1 MIASP
6 VKEFANSKNIPVL
19 QPEKI
24 REIKET
30 LEQVWDNDQ
39 RYRSS
44 FNSEKLLKKYGE
56 NLKKLKLKYLPVIEQ
71 TVKNGNMRL
80 KDYAMFKDKIE
91 IEQNKNQ
98 IYGSQLVWNN
108 DNGQYE
114 LLPIME
120 PERS

>member
-1 MIASP
+1 M
-6 VKEFANSKNIPVL
+6 VKI
-19 QPEKI
+19 
-24 REIKET
+24 
-30 LEQVWDNDQ
+30 
-39 RYRSS
+39 
-44 FNSEKLLKKYGE
+44 
-56 NLKKLKLKYLPVIEQ
+56 LKKLKLKYLPVIEQ

-91 IEQNKNQ
+91 IEQNKSQ

-108 DNGQYE
+108 DDGQYE

>member
-1 MIASP
+1 MKYTAGEI
-6 VKEFANSKNIPVL
+6 
-19 QPEKI
+19 EKI
-24 REIKET
+24 KKT
-30 LEQVWDNDQ
+30 LEQVRDNDQ

-91 IEQNKNQ
+91 IEQNKSQ

-108 DNGQYE
+108 DDGQYE

>member
-1 MIASP
+1 MKYTAGEI
-6 VKEFANSKNIPVL
+6 
-19 QPEKI
+19 EKI
-24 REIKET
+24 KKT

-71 TVKNGNMRL
+71 AVKNGNMRL

-91 IEQNKNQ
+91 IEQNKSQ

-108 DNGQYE
+108 DDGQYE

>member
-1 MIASP
+1 MKYTAGKI
-6 VKEFANSKNIPVL
+6 
-19 QPEKI
+19 EKI
-24 REIKET
+24 KKT

-91 IEQNKNQ
+91 IEQNKSQ
-98 IYGSQLVWNN
+98 IYGSQPVWNN
-108 DNGQYE
+108 DDGQYE

>member
-1 MIASP
+1 MKYTAGKI
-6 VKEFANSKNIPVL
+6 
-19 QPEKI
+19 EK
-24 REIKET
+24 IKET

-71 TVKNGNMRL
+71 AVKNGNMRL

-108 DNGQYE
+108 DNDQYE

>member
-1 MIASP
+1 MKYTAGKI
-6 VKEFANSKNIPVL
+6 
-19 QPEKI
+19 EK
-24 REIKET
+24 IKET

-71 TVKNGNMRL
+71 AVKNGNMRL

-91 IEQNKNQ
+91 IEQNKSQ
-98 IYGSQLVWNN
+98 IYGSQLVQNN
-108 DNGQYE
+108 DDGQYE

>member
-1 MIASP
+1 MKYTAGKI
-6 VKEFANSKNIPVL
+6 
-19 QPEKI
+19 EK
-24 REIKET
+24 IKET

-44 FNSEKLLKKYGE
+44 FNSEKKQK
-56 NLKKLKLKYLPVIEQ
+56 NMVKILKKLKLKYLPVIEQ
-71 TVKNGNMRL
+71 AVKNGNMRL

-91 IEQNKNQ
+91 IEQNKSQ

>member
-1 MIASP
+1 
-6 VKEFANSKNIPVL
+6 
-19 QPEKI
+19 
-24 REIKET
+24 
-30 LEQVWDNDQ
+30 
-39 RYRSS
+39 
-44 FNSEKLLKKYGE
+44 
-56 NLKKLKLKYLPVIEQ
+56 
-71 TVKNGNMRL
+71 MRL

>member
-1 MIASP
+1 MKYTAGEI
-6 VKEFANSKNIPVL
+6 
-19 QPEKI
+19 EKI
-24 REIKET
+24 KKT

-91 IEQNKNQ
+91 IEQNKSQ

-108 DNGQYE
+108 DDGQYE

>member
-1 MIASP
+1 MKYTAGKI
-6 VKEFANSKNIPVL
+6 
-19 QPEKI
+19 EK
-24 REIKET
+24 IKET

-44 FNSEKLLKKYGE
+44 FNSEKLLKNMVKI
-56 NLKKLKLKYLPVIEQ
+56 LKKLKLKYLPVIEQ
-71 TVKNGNMRL
+71 AVKNGNMRL

-91 IEQNKNQ
+91 IEQNKSQ

>member
-1 MIASP
+1 MKYTAGEI
-6 VKEFANSKNIPVL
+6 
-19 QPEKI
+19 EKI
-24 REIKET
+24 NKT

-91 IEQNKNQ
+91 IEQNKSQ

-108 DNGQYE
+108 DDGQYE

>member
-1 MIASP
+1 MKYTAGKI
-6 VKEFANSKNIPVL
+6 
-19 QPEKI
+19 EK
-24 REIKET
+24 IKET

-91 IEQNKNQ
+91 IEQNKSQ

-108 DNGQYE
+108 DDGQYE

>member
-1 MIASP
+1 MKYIAG
-6 VKEFANSKNIPVL
+6 KI
-19 QPEKI
+19 EK
-24 REIKET
+24 IKET

-91 IEQNKNQ
+91 IEQNKSQ

-108 DNGQYE
+108 DDGQYE

>member
-1 MIASP
+1 M
-6 VKEFANSKNIPVL
+6 VKI
-19 QPEKI
+19 
-24 REIKET
+24 
-30 LEQVWDNDQ
+30 
-39 RYRSS
+39 
-44 FNSEKLLKKYGE
+44 
-56 NLKKLKLKYLPVIEQ
+56 LKKLKLKYLPVIEQ
-71 TVKNGNMRL
+71 AVKNGNMRL

-120 PERS
+120 PERSWWKKESGWIRTDVRSPC

>member
-1 MIASP
+1 M
-6 VKEFANSKNIPVL
+6 VKI
-19 QPEKI
+19 
-24 REIKET
+24 
-30 LEQVWDNDQ
+30 
-39 RYRSS
+39 
-44 FNSEKLLKKYGE
+44 
-56 NLKKLKLKYLPVIEQ
+56 LKKLKLKYLPVIEQ
-71 TVKNGNMRL
+71 AVKNGNMRL

-98 IYGSQLVWNN
+98 IYGNQLVWNN

>member
-1 MIASP
+1 MKYTAGEI
-6 VKEFANSKNIPVL
+6 
-19 QPEKI
+19 EKI
-24 REIKET
+24 KKT

-56 NLKKLKLKYLPVIEQ
+56 NLKKLKLKCLPVIEQ
-71 TVKNGNMRL
+71 AVKNCNMRL
-80 KDYAMFKDKIE
+80 KDNAMFKDKIE

-108 DNGQYE
+108 DDG
-114 LLPIME
+114 
-120 PERS
+120 

>member
-1 MIASP
+1 MKYTAGKI
-6 VKEFANSKNIPVL
+6 
-19 QPEKI
+19 EK
-24 REIKET
+24 IKET

-71 TVKNGNMRL
+71 AVKDGNMRL

>member
-1 MIASP
+1 MKYTAGEI
-6 VKEFANSKNIPVL
+6 
-19 QPEKI
+19 EKI
-24 REIKET
+24 KKT

-39 RYRSS
+39 RNRSL

-91 IEQNKNQ
+91 IEQNKSQ

>member
-1 MIASP
+1 MKYTAGKI
-6 VKEFANSKNIPVL
+6 
-19 QPEKI
+19 EKI
-24 REIKET
+24 KKT

-91 IEQNKNQ
+91 IEQNKSQ

-108 DNGQYE
+108 DDGQYE

>member
-1 MIASP
+1 MKYTAGKI
-6 VKEFANSKNIPVL
+6 
-19 QPEKI
+19 EK
-24 REIKET
+24 IKET

-71 TVKNGNMRL
+71 AVKNGNMRL

-91 IEQNKNQ
+91 IEQNKSQ

-108 DNGQYE
+108 DDGQYE

>member
-1 MIASP
+1 MKYTAGEI
-6 VKEFANSKNIPVL
+6 
-19 QPEKI
+19 EK
-24 REIKET
+24 IKET

-71 TVKNGNMRL
+71 AVKNGNMRL

-91 IEQNKNQ
+91 IEQNKSQ

-108 DNGQYE
+108 DDGQYE